1 MTGGSNQHMSM
12 ICEISAIPDEVAQEV
27 LSQPGRIQELLD
39 SLDRE
44 GKLLSIEKSW
54 HGLHFILTGTAGE
67 GSAPLN
73 FIAAGGETVGD
84 EDVGYGPARVLRADK
99 VKEFDAALSAISAE
113 EFDQKFDLDALN
125 EASIYPRIW
134 DEPREELLEE
144 YGMYFEQLRDL
155 VKQAAHDNHAL
166 IIAIR

>member
-1 MTGGSNQHMSM
+1 MSM
-12 ICEISAIPDEVAQEV
+12 ICEISAIPDNVAQEV
-27 LSQPGRIQELLD
+27 LSQPRQVQELLD

-44 GKLLSIEKSW
+44 GKPLSIEKSW
-54 HGLHFILTGTAGE
+54 HGLHFILTGTEGE

-84 EDVGYGPARVLRADK
+84 EDVGYGPARVLRANK
-99 VKEFDAALSAISAE
+99 VKELDAALSAISAE
-113 EFDQKFDLDALN
+113 EFDRKFDLDALN
-125 EASIYPRIW
+125 EAGIYPRIW

-144 YGMYFEQLRDL
+144 YGMYFEQLREL